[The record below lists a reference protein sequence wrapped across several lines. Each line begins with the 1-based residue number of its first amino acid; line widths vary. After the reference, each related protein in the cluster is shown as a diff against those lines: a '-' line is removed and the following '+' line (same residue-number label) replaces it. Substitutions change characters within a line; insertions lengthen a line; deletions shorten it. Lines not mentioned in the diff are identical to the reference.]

1 MATWNDLIL
10 ATPRQIA
17 GKLQDEGA
25 TTFLETFLRTEG
37 EQVVLLGHL
46 HRGPHLLREGA
57 FNDGRVHLEAA
68 TRPYC
73 ARDERMDLVRS
84 ASHCF
89 TEALRTERDAARLSL
104 ISLHLG
110 ICGLLLGGPKDARE
124 WTSIAHQTAVEALK
138 GILSQA
144 LAEQAP
150 TRNRYLGG
158 VLNFIIFFT
167 SSATLGAGY
176 LAWDRLLSKRTDKV
190 LRRALAR
197 MEPLARYIETVREI
211 RLRLGEPASVVPRYE
226 VTPTLDARESLSQ
239 LSIRTLLGD
248 DDDALD
254 FNGRETRRASRR
266 GPARDTSY
274 NH

>member
-10 ATPRQIA
+10 ATPRQLA

-25 TTFLETFLRTEG
+25 TAFLETFLRTEE
-37 EQVVLLGHL
+37 EQATLLDHL
-46 HRGPHLLREGA
+46 HRGAPPPKGGA
-57 FNDGRVHLEAA
+57 FDDGRVHLEAA

-73 ARDERMDLVRS
+73 ARDERMELVRS
-84 ASHCF
+84 ASQCF
-89 TEALRTERDAARLSL
+89 TEALRLERDTARLSL

-138 GILSQA
+138 GILAHAMAERA
-144 LAEQAP
+144 LS
-150 TRNRYLGG
+150 RNRYLGG
-158 VLNFIIFFT
+158 MLNFLIFFT

-176 LAWDRLLSKRTDKV
+176 LVWDRVLSKRTDRV
-190 LRRALAR
+190 LRRAMER
-197 MEPLARYIETVREI
+197 MEPLARYIETVREL

-226 VTPTLDARESLSQ
+226 VTPTLDASDFLSQ
-239 LSIRTLLGD
+239 LSIRTVLG

-254 FNGRETRRASRR
+254 FNGRETRRASR
-266 GPARDTSY
+266 GAPARDTPY